1 MKTVQI
7 PAVPPEAMTNQR
19 TYTVSVRDPD
29 VKVSVTPLQC
39 DCGVVVCRVHVIFP
53 GNTVPS
59 PVTVQWEEDMV
70 NILSVWNPTGGRH
83 RAIHQW
89 FAPTH
94 NYSNFCYGAPVLCT
108 VGEKGFNTQTVAVSD
123 CSIPVTMEFY
133 VKDLEQRDKVGYSVS
148 FFTGNCS
155 PMKEYTA
162 DIRIDCRKIPYYDSI
177 RSVSDWWKEHGYTF
191 PACPAAAEDALYS
204 SWYNFHQAPDG
215 ERLLRDLEIAAELG
229 FRTVILDDGWQFAG
243 PSSGSYSQCGEWQV
257 SPDKFADFK
266 TFTNGVHHLGMKL
279 LVWFSVPFVGIDSP
293 VYSRFEGKYLY
304 TDHGGMKAGVVDP
317 RYPEV
322 RTYLKN
328 TYKRFLRDYD
338 IDGFKLDF
346 IDSFRPGDT
355 TAEPNDSM
363 DCPTVEE
370 AVQRLLTEIEEE
382 LASIKPDL
390 LFEYRQ
396 NYIGPAINRFGNMLR
411 VADCAYDALTNRIGI
426 VDLRLMGYPVAV
438 HSDMLFWSKDEPVSL
453 CAKQLLNILFGVP
466 QISVI
471 LENSTDEQKK
481 LLKHYLDYWTENRET
496 LLHGAFRPLNPELN
510 YTSVSAESDRKRIT
524 VLYADLPYTWDGRD
538 CDVFLNGD
546 SDGLILENSPE
557 HPAVVRWFDCFGNR
571 LGSMEV
577 NAGAIVRVP
586 VPQTG
591 MVQICGD

>member
-1 MKTVQI
+1 MNN
-7 PAVPPEAMTNQR
+7 PRA
-19 TYTVSVRDPD
+19 YTVSAKDPA
-29 VKVSVTPLQC
+29 VKVSVTPQSSE
-39 DCGVVVCRVHVIFP
+39 DGMEVCRVHVIFP
-53 GNTVPS
+53 ENTVPS

-89 FAPTH
+89 FAPTR
-94 NYSNFCYGAPVLCT
+94 NYSNFCFGAPILST
-108 VGEKGFNTQTVAVSD
+108 IGEKGYNTQTVAVSD
-123 CSIPVTMEFY
+123 CTNPVTIEFF

-148 FFTGNCS
+148 FFTGTCS

-162 DIRIDCRKIPYYDSI
+162 DIRIDCRQIPYYDSI
-177 RSVSDWWKEHGYTF
+177 LSVSDWWKTYGYTF
-191 PACPAAAEDALYS
+191 PECPSAAEDALYS

-215 ERLLRDLEIAAELG
+215 ERLLDDLEIAAELG

-243 PSSGSYSQCGEWQV
+243 PSSGSYSRCGEWQV
-257 SPDKFADFK
+257 SPDKFSDFK
-266 TFTNGVHHLGMKL
+266 TFTENVHRLGMKL

-293 VYSRFEGKYLY
+293 VYRRFEGKYLY
-304 TDHGGMKAGVVDP
+304 TDRGGMKAGVVDP

-322 RTYLKN
+322 REYLKD

-363 DCPTVEE
+363 DCTTVEE
-370 AVQRLLTEIEEE
+370 AVRRLLVEIGEE
-382 LASIKPDL
+382 LASVKPDL
-390 LFEYRQ
+390 LYEYRQ

-438 HSDMLFWSKDEPVSL
+438 HSDMLFWSKEERIPL

-471 LENSTDEQKK
+471 LTDSTDEQKK
-481 LLKHYLDYWTENRET
+481 LLKHYLEYWTENRDI
-496 LLHGAFRPLNPELN
+496 LLHGEFCPLQPELN
-510 YTSVSAESDRKRIT
+510 YTSVTAESESKRIT
-524 VLYADLPYTWDGRD
+524 VLYADLPYTWDGKPG
-538 CDVFLNGD
+538 DVFLNGD
-546 SDGLILENSPE
+546 SDGLILENTAE
-557 HPAVVRWFDCFGNR
+557 RGAEAEWFDCSGSL
-571 LGSMEV
+571 LGSMKV
-577 NAGAIVRVP
+577 NAGAIVRIP
-586 VPQTG
+586 VPATG
-591 MVQICGD
+591 MVTLR

>member
-1 MKTVQI
+1 MNATRQYTITSGSPDAKVTVTPHFSDDGI
-7 PAVPPEAMTNQR
+7 DMCRIHVEFPEA
-19 TYTVSVRDPD
+19 V
-29 VKVSVTPLQC
+29 
-39 DCGVVVCRVHVIFP
+39 
-53 GNTVPS
+53 VPS
-59 PVTVQWEEDMV
+59 PVTVRWEEDMV

-83 RAIHQW
+83 RSIHQW
-89 FAPTH
+89 FAPTR
-94 NYSNFCYGAPVLCT
+94 NQSNFCYGAPILCT
-108 VGEKGFNTQTVAVSD
+108 VGDRGFNTQTVAVSD
-123 CSIPVTMEFY
+123 CSNPVTIQFY
-133 VKDLEQRDKVGYSVS
+133 VKDLDQQDKVGYSVS
-148 FFTGNCS
+148 FFTGTCS

-162 DIRIDCRKIPYYDSI
+162 DIRIDSRKIPYYDSI
-177 RSVSDWWKEHGYTF
+177 LSVSDWWKEYGYTF
-191 PACPAAAEDALYS
+191 PECPAAAEDALYS

-215 ERLLRDLEIAAELG
+215 ERLLRDLEIAADLG

-266 TFTNGVHHLGMKL
+266 AFTDSVHRLGMKL
-279 LVWFSVPFVGIDSP
+279 LVWFSVPFVGTESP

-304 TDHGGMKAGVVDP
+304 TSKGSKAGVVDP

-322 RTYLKN
+322 RAYLKD
-328 TYKRFLRDYD
+328 TYKRFLKDYD

-346 IDSFRPGDT
+346 IDSFHAGDT

-370 AVQRLLTEIEEE
+370 AVHRLLIEIDEE
-382 LASIKPDL
+382 LAAIKPDL

-411 VADCAYDALTNRIGI
+411 VGDCAYDALTNRIGI

-438 HSDMLFWSKDEPVSL
+438 HSDMLFWSKEESITL
-453 CAKQLLNILFGVP
+453 CARQLLNIMFGVP

-471 LENSTDEQKK
+471 LADSTDEQKQ
-481 LLKHYLDYWTENRET
+481 LLKNYLDYWTENRDV
-496 LLHGAFRPLNPELN
+496 LLHGTFRPLHPELN
-510 YTSVSAESDRKRIT
+510 YTSVTAESEQKSIT

-538 CDVFLNGD
+538 SDVFLNGD
-546 SDGLILENSPE
+546 TDGLILENAADHDGE
-557 HPAVVRWFDCFGNR
+557 AVWYDCFGNK
-571 LGSMEV
+571 LGSMTV
-577 NAGAIVRVP
+577 KSGMIVRIP

-591 MVQICGD
+591 MVALR

>member
-1 MKTVQI
+1 MNTVRKYSVYS
-7 PAVPPEAMTNQR
+7 ASPEA
-19 TYTVSVRDPD
+19 
-29 VKVSVTPLQC
+29 KVSVTPCSSGDGIDL
-39 DCGVVVCRVHVIFP
+39 CRIHVEFP
-53 GNTVPS
+53 EAAVPS
-59 PVTVQWEEDMV
+59 PVTVRWEEDMV

-89 FAPTH
+89 FAPTR
-94 NYSNFCYGAPVLCT
+94 NTSNFCSGAPILCT
-108 VGEKGFNTQTVAVSD
+108 VGDRGFNTQTIAVSD
-123 CSIPVTMEFY
+123 CSNPVTIQFY
-133 VKDLEQRDKVGYSVS
+133 VKDLDQQDKVGYSVS
-148 FFTGNCS
+148 FFTGACS

-177 RSVSDWWKEHGYTF
+177 LSVSDWWKEYGYTF
-191 PACPAAAEDALYS
+191 PECPAAAEDALYS

-243 PSSGSYSQCGEWQV
+243 PSSGSYSRCGEWQV
-257 SPDKFADFK
+257 SPDKFADFRA
-266 TFTNGVHHLGMKL
+266 FTDSVHRLGMKL
-279 LVWFSVPFVGIDSP
+279 LVWFSVPFVGIESP

-304 TDHGGMKAGVVDP
+304 TSKGSGTGVVDP

-322 RTYLKN
+322 RAYLKD
-328 TYKRFLRDYD
+328 TYKRFLQDYD

-346 IDSFRPGDT
+346 IDSFHAGDT
-355 TAEPNDSM
+355 TAEPNDTM

-370 AVQRLLTEIEEE
+370 AVHRLLTEIEEE
-382 LASIKPDL
+382 LAAIKPGL

-438 HSDMLFWSKDEPVSL
+438 HSDMLFWSKDEAISL
-453 CAKQLLNILFGVP
+453 CARQLLNILFGVP

-471 LENSTDEQKK
+471 LADSTDEQKH
-481 LLKHYLDYWTENRET
+481 LLKHYLDYWTENRDII
-496 LLHGAFRPLNPELN
+496 LHGTFKPLHPELN
-510 YTSVSAESDRKRIT
+510 YSSVTAESEQKSIT

-538 CDVFLNGD
+538 SDVLLNGD
-546 SDGLILENSPE
+546 MDGLILENAADRDAA
-557 HPAVVRWFDCFGNR
+557 AVWYDCFGNM
-571 LGSMEV
+571 LGSMTV
-577 NAGAIVRVP
+577 KAGAIVRIP
-586 VPQTG
+586 VPRTG
-591 MVQICGD
+591 MVTLR

>member
-1 MKTVQI
+1 MNNPLTYTISAKD
-7 PAVPPEAMTNQR
+7 PAV
-19 TYTVSVRDPD
+19 
-29 VKVSVTPLQC
+29 KVYVTPQPSE
-39 DCGVVVCRVHVIFP
+39 DGIEICRVHMVFP
-53 GNTVPS
+53 ENTVPS

-89 FAPTH
+89 FGPTR
-94 NYSNFCYGAPVLCT
+94 NSSNFCFGAPILCT
-108 VGEKGFNTQTVAVSD
+108 IGEKGFNTQTVAVSD
-123 CSIPVTMEFY
+123 CANPVTIEFF
-133 VKDLEQRDKVGYSVS
+133 VKDLEQRDKVGYSVT
-148 FFTGNCS
+148 FFTGTCS

-177 RSVSDWWKEHGYTF
+177 LSVSDWWKTYGYTF
-191 PACPAAAEDALYS
+191 PECPAAAEDALYS

-266 TFTNGVHHLGMKL
+266 AFTEDVHRLGMKL

-304 TDHGGMKAGVVDP
+304 TDRGGMKAGVVDP

-322 RTYLKN
+322 RAYLKD

-370 AVQRLLTEIEEE
+370 AVRRLLMEIEEE
-382 LASIKPDL
+382 LAAVKPGL
-390 LFEYRQ
+390 LYEYRQ
-396 NYIGPAINRFGNMLR
+396 NYVGPAINRFGNMLR

-426 VDLRLMGYPVAV
+426 ADLRLMGYPVAV
-438 HSDMLFWSKDEPVSL
+438 HSDMLFWSKEESIPL

-471 LENSTDEQKK
+471 LADSTDEQKK
-481 LLKHYLDYWTENRET
+481 LLKHYLDYWTENRDI
-496 LLHGAFRPLNPELN
+496 LLHGKFRPLHPELN
-510 YTSVSAESDRKRIT
+510 YTSVSAESETKRIT
-524 VLYADLPYTWDGRD
+524 VLYADLPYTWDGKSA
-538 CDVFLNGD
+538 DVFLNGD
-546 SDGLILENSPE
+546 SVGLILENTAE
-557 HPAVVRWFDCFGNR
+557 HDAEAEWFDCFGNP
-571 LGSMEV
+571 LGSMKV
-577 NAGAIVRVP
+577 STGTIARIPVP
-586 VPQTG
+586 VTG
-591 MVQICGD
+591 MAALR